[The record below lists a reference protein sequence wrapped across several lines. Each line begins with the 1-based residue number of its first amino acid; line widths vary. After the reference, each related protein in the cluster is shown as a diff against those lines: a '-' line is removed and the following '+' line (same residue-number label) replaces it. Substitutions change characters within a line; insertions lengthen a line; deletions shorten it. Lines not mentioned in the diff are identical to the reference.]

1 MSKTYHFHFESFHLP
16 PPYDEEWFQEFE
28 MELTDEQFDRIC
40 KAHRSWIDNEHFR
53 ERDCLL
59 DDEFFIKR
67 DLPDI
72 WAMLRAKINE
82 LALQIWGDGIREHLD
97 NLDMYIPE
105 EAWEVNCPSD

>member
-1 MSKTYHFHFESFHLP
+1 MAKLYHFHFESFHLP
-16 PPYDEEWFQEFE
+16 PPYDDEWFQEFE
-28 MELTDEQFDRIC
+28 MELTDEQFERIC
-40 KAHRSWIDNEHFR
+40 KAHRSWIDNEHFK

-82 LALQIWGDGIREHLD
+82 LALQLWGEGIREHLD
-97 NLDMYIPE
+97 QLDMYIPE
-105 EAWEVNCPSD
+105 EAWEINYPSE

>member
-1 MSKTYHFHFESFHLP
+1 MTKNYHFHFESFHLP
-16 PPYDEEWFQEFE
+16 PPYDEDWFQEFE

-40 KAHRSWIDNEHFR
+40 KAHRSWIDNEHFM
-53 ERDCLL
+53 ERNCLL

-82 LALQIWGDGIREHLD
+82 LALQIWGGMESGNIWTILICTSRKKHGK
-97 NLDMYIPE
+97 
-105 EAWEVNCPSD
+105 